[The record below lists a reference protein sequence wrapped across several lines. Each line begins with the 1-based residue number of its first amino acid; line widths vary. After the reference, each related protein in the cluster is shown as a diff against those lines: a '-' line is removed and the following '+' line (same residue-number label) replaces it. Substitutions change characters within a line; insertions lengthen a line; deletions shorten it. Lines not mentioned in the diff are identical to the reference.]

1 MPASTADKEALIVAL
16 DEIGAVKL
24 GEFTLKSGETSP
36 IYLDLR
42 LLVSRPDVLRHAARM
57 MREKAAGLA
66 FDRAAGIPLA
76 GLPIGVAFSLEAGVP
91 LIYPR
96 PQVKGHGTGRS
107 VEGMYEPG
115 ERVLLIDDVISR
127 ADSKLEAIAQLEAVP
142 LVVRDLLVIVDRQ
155 MGGADLLAE
164 AGYTLHA
171 LLTLQEILD
180 TLAALGR
187 ITPEQHKSVINW
199 LETTRHG
206 SHTA

>member
-57 MREKAAGLA
+57 MHEKAAGLA

-96 PQVKGHGTGRS
+96 PQVKEHGTGRS
-107 VEGMYEPG
+107 VEGVYEPG

-187 ITPEQHKSVINW
+187 ISPEQHKSVIDW
-199 LETTRHG
+199 LEKTRDG